1 MDQLERTVETPQGGG
16 GDAPAG
22 GDHLNELRN
31 RARRFVDLGRRATDR
46 VLSGD
51 SEGFNRNVRQDG
63 GE

>member
-1 MDQLERTVETPQGGG
+1 MEQRERSLEAPPGGG

-22 GDHLNELRN
+22 GDNLAELRT

-46 VLSGD
+46 ILSGD

-63 GE
+63 GQ